1 MENVFG
7 RPATLTG
14 LPTDFCAG
22 CGHGIILRLISE
34 VLEELNLVD
43 RAICV
48 LPVGCGGYVSFNL
61 EYDNVKALHG
71 RAPAVATAIK
81 RLLPQNLV
89 FTYQG
94 DGDLAAEGMAEIIH
108 AVARGEGFSVVF
120 VNNATYGETGGQMA
134 PTTLLGQSSSTY
146 PQGRDYKTA
155 GFPIK
160 IAELLANLVGQSHL
174 NRAYI
179 VRRAVSSSRNILATK
194 SAIRNAF
201 EFQLQSKGFS
211 LVEVLS
217 PCPPNWGLSPVES
230 MKWIEEEMASYY
242 PLDDFC
248 LAEGGEAG
256 EGGL

>member
-1 MENVFG
+1 M
-7 RPATLTG
+7 
-14 LPTDFCAG
+14 
-22 CGHGIILRLISE
+22 
-34 VLEELNLVD
+34 
-43 RAICV
+43 
-48 LPVGCGGYVSFNL
+48 
-61 EYDNVKALHG
+61 
-71 RAPAVATAIK
+71 
-81 RLLPQNLV
+81 V

-108 AVARGEGFSVVF
+108 AVARGDEFSVVF

-146 PQGRDYKTA
+146 PQGRDHKTA

-179 VRRAVSSSRNILATK
+179 VRRAVNSSRNILATK

-201 EFQLQSKGFS
+201 KFQLQSKGFS

-230 MKWIEEEMASYY
+230 MKWIEEKMASYY
-242 PLDDFC
+242 PLGDFC
-248 LAEGGEAG
+248 LPEGGGAG
-256 EGGL
+256 KGSL